1 MDHEDGA
8 TKNAGL
14 RRDTGKTILISSVGV
29 GVGEDGGTPMDI
41 ELRQVADTSASYF
54 QFCWQSIEVLHPRR
68 TAALVGPMPL

>member
-29 GVGEDGGTPMDI
+29 GVGEDGGTPMVDMG
-41 ELRQVADTSASYF
+41 Y
-54 QFCWQSIEVLHPRR
+54 
-68 TAALVGPMPL
+68 